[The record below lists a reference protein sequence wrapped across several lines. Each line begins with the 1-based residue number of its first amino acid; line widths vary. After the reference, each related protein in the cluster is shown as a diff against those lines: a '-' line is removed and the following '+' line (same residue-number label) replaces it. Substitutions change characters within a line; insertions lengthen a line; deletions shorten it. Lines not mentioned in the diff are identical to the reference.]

1 MLRWRRI
8 QERTAPSGARAAAAG
23 GTRAVQSLLASVRSP
38 QAPFD
43 DVRVRKAMQLAIDL
57 ETLNNA
63 LFDGL
68 GDMTPRGILGGD
80 TVGFQ
85 RPPTSP
91 NVPYDEWTDQLKADY
106 GYDPDRAEKLLD
118 EAGYARGADG
128 VRFKTQLHTRI
139 SPSADL
145 DWTQAAKDYWAQI
158 GVDALMP
165 IMALRINS
173 VNVPTTVVADHP
185 TAVPGS

>member
-43 DVRVRKAMQLAIDL
+43 DVRVRKAMQLAIDR

-85 RPPTSP
+85 RP
-91 NVPYDEWTDQLKADY
+91 L
-106 GYDPDRAEKLLD
+106 
-118 EAGYARGADG
+118 
-128 VRFKTQLHTRI
+128 
-139 SPSADL
+139 
-145 DWTQAAKDYWAQI
+145 
-158 GVDALMP
+158 
-165 IMALRINS
+165 
-173 VNVPTTVVADHP
+173 
-185 TAVPGS
+185 